1 MAKTRA
7 GSGQVAPNL
16 HFQGTTGIVLPVG
29 TTTNRSG
36 VPTAG
41 EIRYNNELNVFEGY
55 TGSVWGSM
63 GPYPF
68 LNVAYF
74 TGDST
79 TVDFVCNFTIPNANS
94 VIVTVN
100 GVQLRATVDW
110 QLVGSTTIRFV
121 ESSGDSNPPG
131 DGADITVRSFSPL
144 SSASIPSG
152 SISPSQ
158 IATVNSGTNGQVLSL
173 DNSGNLKY
181 ITLPSQDP
189 TLGGDLTGTAS
200 NAQIKA
206 KSVGIPELNVTD
218 GQLGQVLA
226 TDGSGNLTFVTIP
239 RAGTGTVTNV
249 SILSANGFSA
259 RIDNNTTSP
268 SITLIA
274 TVTGMVKGDG
284 ATLSAATAGTDY
296 VVPSGNVATATKL
309 ATPRN
314 INGVAFDGT
323 ADIVVKN
330 ASVLHG
336 FNIVDG
342 SLVYTQNTNSTVNL
356 YDNSRNELYVATD
369 LGDNSYSYSI
379 NANGELIATFA

>member
-7 GSGQVAPNL
+7 GSGQIAPNL
-16 HFQGTTGIVLPVG
+16 KFQGTTGIVLPVG

-110 QLVGSTTIRFV
+110 QLVGSATIRFV

-173 DNSGNLKY
+173 DASGNLKY
-181 ITLPSQDP
+181 ITLPIQDP
-189 TLGGDLTGTAS
+189 TVGGDLTGTAS
-200 NAQIKA
+200 NAQIRA
-206 KSVGIPELNVTD
+206 NRVGITELNVTD
-218 GQLGQVLA
+218 GAAGQVLA
-226 TDGSGNLTFVTIP
+226 TDGVGNLTFITP
-239 RAGTGTVTNV
+239 TVTNTNVLFTSLKLTPLASAPSVPNGTIV
-249 SILSANGFSA
+249 SADGVNWDPAAKGGIRSYPVYFNG
-259 RIDNNTTSP
+259 TSWQ
-268 SITLIA
+268 A
-274 TVTGMVKGDG
+274 
-284 ATLSAATAGTDY
+284 
-296 VVPSGNVATATKL
+296 
-309 ATPRN
+309 
-314 INGVAFDGT
+314 
-323 ADIVVKN
+323 
-330 ASVLHG
+330 
-336 FNIVDG
+336 
-342 SLVYTQNTNSTVNL
+342 L
-356 YDNSRNELYVATD
+356 Y
-369 LGDNSYSYSI
+369 
-379 NANGELIATFA
+379 

>member
-1 MAKTRA
+1 
-7 GSGQVAPNL
+7 
-16 HFQGTTGIVLPVG
+16 VG
-29 TTTNRSG
+29 TTTNRNG
-36 VPTAG
+36 TPVAG
-41 EIRYNNELNVFEGY
+41 ELRYNSELNVFEGY

-79 TVDFVCNFTIPNANS
+79 TTDFVCNFTIPNANS

-121 ESSGDSNPPG
+121 ESTGDSNPPG

-189 TLGGDLTGTAS
+189 TMGGDLTGTAS
-200 NAQIKA
+200 NAQIGA
-206 KSVGIPELNVTD
+206 KKVGITELNVTD
-218 GQLGQVLA
+218 GVAGQVLA
-226 TDGSGNLTFVTIP
+226 TDGVGNLTFITPTITNTNGLFTSLKLTP
-239 RAGTGTVTNV
+239 LASAPSVPNGTIVSADGVNWDPAVKSGTKSYPV
-249 SILSANGFSA
+249 
-259 RIDNNTTSP
+259 
-268 SITLIA
+268 
-274 TVTGMVKGDG
+274 
-284 ATLSAATAGTDY
+284 Y
-296 VVPSGNVATATKL
+296 
-309 ATPRN
+309 
-314 INGVAFDGT
+314 FDGT
-323 ADIVVKN
+323 SWHA
-330 ASVLHG
+330 
-336 FNIVDG
+336 
-342 SLVYTQNTNSTVNL
+342 L
-356 YDNSRNELYVATD
+356 Y
-369 LGDNSYSYSI
+369 
-379 NANGELIATFA
+379 

>member
-7 GSGQVAPNL
+7 GSGQITPNL

-55 TGSVWGSM
+55 TGTVWGSM

-79 TVDFVCNFTIPNANS
+79 TIDFVCNFTIPNANS

-100 GVQLRATVDW
+100 GVQLRATIDW
-110 QLVGSTTIRFV
+110 QLINNTTIRFR
-121 ESSGDSNPPG
+121 ESTGDDNPPG

-189 TLGGDLTGTAS
+189 TMGGDLTGTAS
-200 NAQIKA
+200 GATIKP
-206 KSVGIPELNVTD
+206 KTVGISKLNVTD
-218 GQLGQVLA
+218 GQAGQVLA
-226 TDGSGNLTFVTIP
+226 TDGIGNLTFITP
-239 RAGTGTVTNV
+239 TVTNTNV
-249 SILSANGFSA
+249 LFTSLKLTPVASA
-259 RIDNNTTSP
+259 P
-268 SITLIA
+268 S
-274 TVTGMVKGDG
+274 
-284 ATLSAATAGTDY
+284 
-296 VVPSGNVATATKL
+296 VPSGTIVAADGVNWDPAVKSGTKSY
-309 ATPRN
+309 P
-314 INGVAFDGT
+314 VYFDGT
-323 ADIVVKN
+323 SWHA
-330 ASVLHG
+330 
-336 FNIVDG
+336 
-342 SLVYTQNTNSTVNL
+342 L
-356 YDNSRNELYVATD
+356 Y
-369 LGDNSYSYSI
+369 
-379 NANGELIATFA
+379 